1 MSEMS
6 FYKCGHDGEPVFLN
20 NNPLSYAAYCDW
32 KGSVG
37 FDGSKELCWNCFN
50 LKKKDEYA
58 QV

>member
-1 MSEMS
+1 MS